1 MFQINTELFDIA
13 NNYQNFIN
21 KAHLEGKEKFLT
33 IVSFALLFHIFIT
46 PIIIAMIKWYKYR
59 KQKNK
64 EHKTTEDAY
73 DEQSHEWYFLILLA
87 LFATG
92 LTLSLIIIPNTQRK
106 AFAEAIE
113 QYKTEHPDLKT
124 LNEYSEDW
132 VREFAKEGVSNETT
146 LTKSKGF
153 SAIFLRRLRT
163 QAPSVKYYQL
173 KPAPEGDAP
182 MIETKITTKSE
193 VYTNKPDAKEKLSP
207 NHVQLIKIEEKDG
220 LTILTAHLKADD
232 VWLKVQIQENI
243 LDAMIEGYTKF
254 YYNQKE
260 NKLVIGV

>member
-33 IVSFALLFHIFIT
+33 TVSFALLFHLFIT

-73 DEQSHEWYFLILLA
+73 DEQSHDWYVLILLA

-182 MIETKITTKSE
+182 MVKTRIVTQNDAEKHKDYQTKLTT
-193 VYTNKPDAKEKLSP
+193 DD
-207 NHVQLIKIEEKDG
+207 VQLIKIE
-220 LTILTAHLKADD
+220 TIDNQTMVTAH
-232 VWLKVQIQENI
+232 VKVKGQSYKIEVSELV
-243 LDAMIEGYTKF
+243 LDKMLQSKTAF
-254 YYNQKE
+254 YYDEEKGQ
-260 NKLVIGV
+260 LVVGL

>member
-13 NNYQNFIN
+13 NNYQKFIN

-33 IVSFALLFHIFIT
+33 IVSFALLFHIVIT
-46 PIIIAMIKWYKYR
+46 PIIIAMIKSYKYR

-73 DEQSHEWYFLILLA
+73 DEQSHDWYVLILLA

-146 LTKSKGF
+146 LTKSKRF

-193 VYTNKPDAKEKLSP
+193 VYTKKPDAKERLSP
-207 NHVQLIKIEEKDG
+207 KDVQLIKIEEKDG
-220 LTILTAHLKADD
+220 LTILTAHLKVDD

-254 YYNQKE
+254 YYDQKE